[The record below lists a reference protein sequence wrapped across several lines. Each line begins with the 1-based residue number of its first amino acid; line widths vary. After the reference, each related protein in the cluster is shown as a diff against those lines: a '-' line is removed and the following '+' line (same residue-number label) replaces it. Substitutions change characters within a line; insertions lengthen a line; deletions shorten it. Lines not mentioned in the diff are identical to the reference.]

1 MREAW
6 IVDYLPVE
14 DKFWLVLGVAEDLEA
29 GRQMV
34 EEHASRRTGGF
45 LSNTELEW
53 LDENKGQLLKMTN
66 DNDFGVLCSYAI
78 RPFRVFS
85 SRGPK

>member
-6 IVDYLPVE
+6 VVNYLPAE
-14 DKFWLVLGVAEDLEA
+14 DKFWLVLGVADDLEA

-45 LSNTELEW
+45 IADTELEW
-53 LDENKGQLLKMTN
+53 LDENKGQLLKTLSNN
-66 DNDFGVLCSYAI
+66 DVGVICSYSI
-78 RPFRVFS
+78 QPYRMFS
-85 SRGPK
+85 NRGPK

>member
-14 DKFWLVLGVAEDLEA
+14 DKHWLVLGVADDLES
-29 GRQMV
+29 GRRMV

-45 LSNTELEW
+45 IADTELEW
-53 LDENKGQLLKMTN
+53 LDENKGQLLKMTS
-66 DNDFGVLCSYAI
+66 DNDFGVLCSYSI
-78 RPFRVFS
+78 RPFKVFS
-85 SRGPK
+85 SRGTK